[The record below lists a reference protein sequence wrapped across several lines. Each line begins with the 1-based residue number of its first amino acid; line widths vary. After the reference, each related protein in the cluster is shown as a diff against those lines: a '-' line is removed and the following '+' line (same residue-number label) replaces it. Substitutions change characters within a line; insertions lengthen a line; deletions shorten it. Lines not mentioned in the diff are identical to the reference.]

1 MYKVGSDLHA
11 RAHAHTHGM
20 TSKLVSKKGV
30 YGARLT
36 ETGSGVPWAG
46 CSAQLGGG
54 GCICVGC
61 TVDTHTHSQSNG
73 VCHVFVKP
81 IWNQMISRHG
91 AAGHALQV

>member
-46 CSAQLGGG
+46 CSAQLGRGG
-54 GCICVGC
+54 GICVCC
-61 TVDTHTHSQSNG
+61 TVDTHTFTIKRSVPCFCQTDLESDD
-73 VCHVFVKP
+73 K
-81 IWNQMISRHG
+81 Q
-91 AAGHALQV
+91 A